1 MRQEHLFDTRL
12 PPRESPCYKHLHP
25 CISMMLALLVEAK
38 LNMLP
43 GERDSEVQ
51 VVLLAWEAVAQ
62 QLQGEGGTSEGYT
75 SVRWQ
80 IRRGQHLR
88 SRNTTHLALLPI
100 RESLSTAC

>member
-1 MRQEHLFDTRL
+1 M
-12 PPRESPCYKHLHP
+12 
-25 CISMMLALLVEAK
+25 
-38 LNMLP
+38 
-43 GERDSEVQ
+43 
-51 VVLLAWEAVAQ
+51 VLLAWEAVAQ

-100 RESLSTAC
+100 RESLILHHHLAAMGLAASYERERAHHADVHCTHMGIRVHVTHH